1 MKMQNTGE
9 VMMSKIQNM
18 FFFFFF
24 FKMLQNMLSE
34 GARQCACSPSLT

>member
-18 FFFFFF
+18 FFFFF
-24 FKMLQNMLSE
+24 LNVTE
-34 GARQCACSPSLT
+34 YVI